1 MNRLTNRLACLCALI
16 TCLSNVSG
24 APLITGGA
32 ASTGADTAQAYTHR
46 TPSPGGTGKV
56 YLGREISQVM
66 GHRGAAWLERPE
78 RAASEQ
84 PDLLVKNLPLR
95 PNDVFA
101 DIGAG
106 TGYFTFRVS
115 PRIPEGKVLAVDI
128 QPEMLAIIEQRK
140 QETGAQNVV
149 LILGSPEDP
158 HLPEA
163 SVDLALMVDAYHE
176 FSHPR
181 EMMDAIVKALKPGGL
196 VVLVEYRAEDPNVRR
211 KPLHKMTEAQ
221 VRRELAAAGLRWR
234 ETRDFLRLQHF
245 MVFVKP

>member
-1 MNRLTNRLACLCALI
+1 M
-16 TCLSNVSG
+16 
-24 APLITGGA
+24 
-32 ASTGADTAQAYTHR
+32 
-46 TPSPGGTGKV
+46 
-56 YLGREISQVM
+56 
-66 GHRGAAWLERPE
+66 
-78 RAASEQ
+78 
-84 PDLLVKNLPLR
+84 DLLVKNLPLR
-95 PNDVFA
+95 PSDVFA

-115 PRIPEGKVLAVDI
+115 PLIPAGKVLAVDI

-140 QETGAQNVV
+140 QDTGAQNVFS
-149 LILGSPEDP
+149 ILGSPENP

-163 SVDLALMVDAYHE
+163 SVDVALMVDAYHE

-211 KPLHKMTEAQ
+211 KPLHKMTEDQ

-234 ETRDFLRLQHF
+234 ETRDFLRQQHF